1 MRYRTLGRTGLPIS
15 EIGYGAWGISGA
27 QWLGAEDVESLAA
40 LRLAIDAGCN
50 FIDTALAY
58 GNGHSEQL
66 VGRAV
71 RESGRPVYVATK
83 VPPKNM
89 LWPARSGIAI
99 DQVFPEDYV
108 MQSSERSLKNLG
120 LETIDLVQLHVW
132 NPEWTGRDEW
142 RRAFEKLK
150 QSGKAR
156 AVGISLTEHE
166 PDTGLDAIDT
176 GLIDAVQV
184 IYNVFDQA
192 PARNLFPKCIEKNI
206 GVLARVPLDEG
217 GLTGR
222 IDESTTFTPNDFRN
236 GYFRG
241 GRKREVAEHVA
252 AIRRD
257 LGMTNGYLPGVALR
271 FCLSH
276 RAVTTVIPGMRTRGH
291 VESNCRLSDQGP
303 LAAGTLEILQR
314 HAWDRNFYQ

>member
-1 MRYRTLGRTGLPIS
+1 MRYRTLGRTGFSVS
-15 EIGYGAWGISGA
+15 EIGFGAWGISGA
-27 QWLGAEDVESLAA
+27 QWLGAEDSESLAA
-40 LRLAIDAGCN
+40 LRLAIDCGCN

-58 GNGHSEQL
+58 GNGHSEEL

-71 RESGRPVYVATK
+71 RQGGGNVYVATK

-89 LWPARSGIAI
+89 LWPARPGVGIE
-99 DQVFPEDYV
+99 QVFPEDYIL
-108 MQSSERSLKNLG
+108 QSTERSLRNLG
-120 LETIDLVQLHVW
+120 LDTIDLIQLHVW
-132 NPEWTGRDEW
+132 NQEWTGRDEW

-150 QSGKAR
+150 VSGKVR

-166 PDTGLDAIDT
+166 PDTGLDAIDS

-184 IYNVFDQA
+184 IYNIFDQA
-192 PARNLFPKCIEKNI
+192 ATRKLFPKCIEKNV

-217 GLTGR
+217 GLTGK
-222 IDESTTFTPNDFRN
+222 IDASTTFPAGDFRDF
-236 GYFRG
+236 YFRG
-241 GRKREVAEHVA
+241 GRRKEVAEHVD

-257 LGMTNGYLPGVALR
+257 LSLTNGDLPGLALR
-271 FCLSH
+271 FCLSDP
-276 RAVTTVIPGMRTRGH
+276 AVSTVIPGMRTRHH

-303 LAAGTLEILQR
+303 LSSETVEILKR